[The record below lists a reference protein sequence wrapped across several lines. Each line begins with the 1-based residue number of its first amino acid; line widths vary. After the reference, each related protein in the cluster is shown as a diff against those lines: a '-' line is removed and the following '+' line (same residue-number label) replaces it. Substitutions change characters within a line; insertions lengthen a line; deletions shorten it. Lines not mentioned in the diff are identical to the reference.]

1 MFDFHCDSTSLVKDR
16 ISELY
21 CISEEQYVAKLI
33 AMLEDSNIDD
43 IALDAMI
50 KNIINHVNKH
60 KLDQIELLMNA
71 FDLSTE
77 EGVAI
82 LCLGESLLLIPDQ
95 YTQNLIITDTVYR
108 TKWVNRNVKG
118 IFAPAVKWGLI
129 ISGKVMLLSQAQLL
143 KYAMKLITIFG
154 EPLIRAAIKFMIELL
169 GERFIIG
176 ENIHKAIHRSKSSTQ
191 FSFSYNIIQRSS
203 YTKSDSY
210 NAFTKYVNSLH
221 TLGYINKYNS
231 VRNNSISLKL
241 SSLFHKYEF
250 KNLQEIKAVVFERL
264 KEIFTV
270 AIKYNIIIF
279 IEAEEADKIE
289 ISLELLEMLLTDKTI
304 RGYDGIGFVV
314 ETAEKRCVAIVDYL
328 IHCAHRFNT
337 KLFIKLSAGKHWQT
351 EIAKAQQINLQDYPV
366 FTRVEYINIAYFT
379 CAVKMLDHIDAIKI
393 GFEIDNPTFIP
404 VIYQLFKDFPF
415 EFHFL
420 YGLFNDLP
428 MFLHDEYG
436 VKCRIFGPIG
446 KTKDVLPY
454 LLSYQLD
461 KPTKF
466 NFSSFFYAQNQTTNI
481 KNNLIQQAR
490 NCLATVQLPKPNL
503 CFSEDLQRAKN
514 INLASGLILRDT
526 QNVLNS
532 FTNKIYEIKSCVA
545 ENIFL
550 HLDNNGVEVDCYSID
565 DNEHLSFIQFS
576 SEKTIEHALL
586 YATHKEWMAYSK
598 QEKIECLNTFCNNIE
613 ENYYEI
619 ISILSQEIGKS
630 IFDCLQ
636 EIRDAVDIA
645 KLYILQFTDI
655 EKDYSNL
662 GLIIGIGSWNNPIV
676 SMINSVVASLVM
688 NNPIIFKPSEFASTI
703 SWFICQ
709 IFYKSGVPKTML
721 QLILGYGHSTG
732 SSLLN
737 DDNVKCVIFDG
748 SLAAAQ
754 YINRTL
760 ANKTESVK
768 LIAHTSNSMNVMFLD
783 SSVLL
788 RKALYE
794 ACNASFRY
802 AGQKNES
809 LKILYIQ
816 NEVFDKSVKIL
827 RGIVKELIVGRQ
839 QEISNDIGSVI
850 NKKTQE
856 KITSKI
862 NTIKQSHVVIQGNI
876 SKEQESANFVVPTV
890 IIVQSL
896 HEIPEKIQGPVLYI
910 LRASMSNLNHLAK
923 EIKQY
928 GDVLS
933 LIIYSNISTVHK
945 IFIKKFPAGT
955 ISINQQISGN
965 IIANPIGTSVI
976 GSSGCKKAS
985 PNFIYQLTSDS
996 VNINKIQPLH
1006 IHKDQE
1012 WLINQRVHV
1021 LQVFMKGIK
1030 HNMKQF
1036 GITENMYNSF
1046 YALFENIR
1054 DNCLLNKEI
1063 CLPSTLNQ
1071 ESVMRFYPVG
1081 SIGVFS
1087 ESLEGYIKQVLYVIG
1102 NGNKI
1107 IFHRNK
1113 HSLKLKPLLPYKMVI
1128 YCYSLIDYYQMDL
1141 VAFENNYHRS
1151 SDIKISFSQR
1161 SGPILTVTDQNIDGT
1176 YNELDFVREITIS
1189 KII

>member
-1 MFDFHCDSTSLVKDR
+1 MFDFHCDSASLVKDR

-21 CISEEQYVAKLI
+21 CIAEEQYVTKLI
-33 AMLEDSNIDD
+33 AILEDSDVDD
-43 IALDAMI
+43 IELDAMI
-50 KNIINHVNKH
+50 RSIVNHANKH
-60 KLDQIELLMNA
+60 KLDQIELLINA

-77 EGVAI
+77 EGIAV
-82 LCLGESLLLIPDQ
+82 LCLGESLLLVPDQ

-108 TKWVNRNVKG
+108 TKWVSNNAKG
-118 IFAPAVKWGLI
+118 IFASSVKWGLI
-129 ISGKVMLLSQAQLL
+129 ISGKVMLLSQKQML
-143 KYAMKLITIFG
+143 KYAMKPITIFG
-154 EPLIRAAIKFMIELL
+154 EPLIRASIKFMIELL

-176 ENIHKAIHRSKSSTQ
+176 ENIHKAIHRSKSNTK
-191 FSFSYNIIQRSS
+191 FSFSYNIMQRSS

-210 NAFTKYVNSLH
+210 IAFTQYVNSLH

-250 KNLQEIKAVVFERL
+250 KHLQEIKVVVFERL
-264 KEIFTV
+264 KEIFHV

-279 IEAEEADKIE
+279 IEAEDADKIE

-314 ETAEKRCVAIVDYL
+314 EATEKRCVAIVDYL

-337 KLFIKLSAGKHWQT
+337 KLFIKLSTGKHWQT

-366 FTRVEYINIAYFT
+366 FTRIEYVNVAYFT
-379 CAVKMLDHIDAIKI
+379 CAVKMLDHIDAIKV

-404 VIYQLFKDFPF
+404 VIYQLFKNHSF
-415 EFHFL
+415 EFHFI
-420 YGLFNDLP
+420 YGLFDDLP
-428 MFLHDEYG
+428 IFLHDEYG

-446 KTKDVLPY
+446 KTKDVLPH

-466 NFSSFFYAQNQTTNI
+466 HSSSFFYAQNQTNNI
-481 KNNLIQQAR
+481 KNSLIQQAK
-490 NCLATVQLPKPNL
+490 NCLSTTQLPKPSL
-503 CFSEDLQRAKN
+503 CYSEDFQRAKN
-514 INLASGLILRDT
+514 INLASRLILRDT

-532 FTNKIYEIKSCVA
+532 FANKIYDIRSCVA

-550 HLDNNGVEVDCYSID
+550 HFDNNGVEVDCYSVD
-565 DNEHLSFIQFS
+565 TNQHLSYIQFS

-586 YATHKEWMAYSK
+586 YAFNTEWMSYSK
-598 QEKIECLNTFCNNIE
+598 QQKIECLDMFCNNIE
-613 ENYYEI
+613 DNYYEI
-619 ISILSQEIGKS
+619 ISIMSQEIGKS

-645 KLYILQFTDI
+645 KLYRLQLIDMQ
-655 EKDYSNL
+655 KNYSNL
-662 GLIIGIGSWNNPIV
+662 GLTVGIGSWNSPIL

-709 IFYKSGVPKTML
+709 IFYQSGVPKTML

-732 SSLLN
+732 SYLLN

-748 SLAAAQ
+748 SLSAAQ
-754 YINRTL
+754 YINRIL
-760 ANKTESVK
+760 ASKTDPVK

-788 RKALYE
+788 RKALYD

-816 NEVFDKSVKIL
+816 NEVFDKAIKIL
-827 RGIVKELIVGRQ
+827 RDIVKELILGNQ
-839 QEISNDIGSVI
+839 QQISNDVGAVI

-856 KITSKI
+856 KIISKI
-862 NTIKQSHVVIQGNI
+862 DTIKQSHVTIQGNL
-876 SKEQESANFVVPTV
+876 SKAQENANFVAPT
-890 IIVQSL
+890 IILVQSL
-896 HEIPEKIQGPVLYI
+896 HEILEKIQGPVLYI
-910 LRASMSNLNHLAK
+910 LKASMSNLNSLAK

-933 LIIYSNISTVHK
+933 LVIYSNIATVHK
-945 IFIKKFPAGT
+945 IFINRFPAGT

-965 IIANPIGTSVI
+965 IISNPLGTSVI
-976 GSSGCKKAS
+976 GASGCKKAS
-985 PNFIYQLTSDS
+985 PNFIYQLTNDY
-996 VNINKIQPLH
+996 VNINSIQPLH
-1006 IHKDQE
+1006 IHKDQDY
-1012 WLINQRVHV
+1012 LITQRVQV
-1021 LQVFMKGIK
+1021 LQTFMKGIK

-1036 GITENMYNSF
+1036 GITEDTYNSF
-1046 YALFENIR
+1046 YTLFENIR

-1081 SIGVFS
+1081 SVGVFS
-1087 ESLEGYIKQVLYVIG
+1087 ETIEGYIKQVLYVIG

-1141 VAFENNYHRS
+1141 VVFENSYHRS
-1151 SDIKISFSQR
+1151 SDIKISLSQR
-1161 SGPILTVTDQNIDGT
+1161 SGTLLTIVDQKTDGS
-1176 YNELDFVREITIS
+1176 YNDLNFVREITIS